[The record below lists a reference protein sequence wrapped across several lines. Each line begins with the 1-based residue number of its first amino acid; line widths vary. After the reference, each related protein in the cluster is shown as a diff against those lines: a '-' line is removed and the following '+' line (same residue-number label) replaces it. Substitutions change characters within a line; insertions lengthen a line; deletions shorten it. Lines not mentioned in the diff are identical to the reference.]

1 MAQETVMEVQLETPT
16 EEIHEALLVCSGCS
30 HVVPRT
36 MVCIYCGKP
45 ILFNQPQK
53 THP

>member
-1 MAQETVMEVQLETPT
+1 MAQETVIEHPPETPR

-30 HVVPRT
+30 HIVPRT

-45 ILFNQPQK
+45 ILFTQPPK
-53 THP
+53 TSP